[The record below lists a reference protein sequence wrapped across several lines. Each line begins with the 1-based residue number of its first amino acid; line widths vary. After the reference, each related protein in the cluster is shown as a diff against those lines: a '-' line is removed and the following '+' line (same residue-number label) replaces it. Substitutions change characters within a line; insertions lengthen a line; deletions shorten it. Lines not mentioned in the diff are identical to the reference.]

1 MLWIKELKKVHPE
14 QLLHRFRAARF
25 RGAGGELPDGFPSF
39 FLFTPFHSFAMT
51 QPLPD
56 PRSSLSHFTA
66 QEVQHY
72 DSRIPSLVPG
82 YAVLHYGG
90 AALLGQWL
98 PDGARVLAV
107 GAGTGADLL
116 ALHQMA
122 RQVGKSWRY
131 TAVEPMPEMLA
142 LARQKCLAAG
152 VPQIDWHGGFLGS
165 APQAPHDGAVC
176 HLVMHFIESLEGK
189 RQLLEGIA
197 RRLKP
202 GAPLLLSDLIAAQP
216 DEREALIEC
225 VTALGLPAEKAQVMR
240 SRLQQDFFPLTLD
253 AFAALAGGCGFTPP
267 SLFFRV
273 PDFAGWALR
282 RA

>member
-1 MLWIKELKKVHPE
+1 
-14 QLLHRFRAARF
+14 
-25 RGAGGELPDGFPSF
+25 
-39 FLFTPFHSFAMT
+39 MT

-72 DSRIPSLVPG
+72 DGRIPSLVPG
-82 YAVLHYGG
+82 YAVLHHGG

-116 ALHQMA
+116 AL
-122 RQVGKSWRY
+122 
-131 TAVEPMPEMLA
+131 
-142 LARQKCLAAG
+142 ARQKCLAAG
-152 VPQIDWHGGFLGS
+152 VPQIDWHGGFLDS

>member
-1 MLWIKELKKVHPE
+1 
-14 QLLHRFRAARF
+14 
-25 RGAGGELPDGFPSF
+25 
-39 FLFTPFHSFAMT
+39 
-51 QPLPD
+51 
-56 PRSSLSHFTA
+56 
-66 QEVQHY
+66 
-72 DSRIPSLVPG
+72 
-82 YAVLHYGG
+82 
-90 AALLGQWL
+90 
-98 PDGARVLAV
+98 
-107 GAGTGADLL
+107 
-116 ALHQMA
+116 
-122 RQVGKSWRY
+122 
-131 TAVEPMPEMLA
+131 
-142 LARQKCLAAG
+142 
-152 VPQIDWHGGFLGS
+152 
-165 APQAPHDGAVC
+165 
-176 HLVMHFIESLEGK
+176 MHFIESLEGK

-253 AFAALAGGCGFTPP
+253 AFASLAGGCGFTPP

>member
-1 MLWIKELKKVHPE
+1 
-14 QLLHRFRAARF
+14 
-25 RGAGGELPDGFPSF
+25 
-39 FLFTPFHSFAMT
+39 MT

-72 DSRIPSLVPG
+72 DGRIPSLVPG
-82 YAVLHYGG
+82 YAVLHHGG

-152 VPQIDWHGGFLGS
+152 VPQIDWHGGFLDS
-165 APQAPHDGAVC
+165 APQEPHDAAVC

-267 SLFFRV
+267 SLFFRA